1 MSVISVLDNALQTT
15 VKSGL
20 IEFNDSKKAQ
30 IFWQELLLR
39 FGTTHASMLT
49 PMN

>member
-1 MSVISVLDNALQTT
+1 MNVRYKNKEKMSVISVLDNALQTT

-30 IFWQELLLR
+30 IF
-39 FGTTHASMLT
+39 
-49 PMN
+49 